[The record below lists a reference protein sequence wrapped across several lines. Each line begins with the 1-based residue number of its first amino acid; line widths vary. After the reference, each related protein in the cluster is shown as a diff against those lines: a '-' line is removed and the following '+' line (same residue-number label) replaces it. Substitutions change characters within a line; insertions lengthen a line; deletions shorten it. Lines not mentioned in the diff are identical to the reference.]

1 MLQEEDNAWSFQRVL
16 SYCTWI
22 WEQANDLVAATAY
35 PNIFELPE
43 PTSKKEDLGLVEL
56 ACPEDPTVDNPRLK
70 WSQRKDLDDRR
81 WRSLATPILAV
92 LIASCP
98 YPDLWLRR

>member
-1 MLQEEDNAWSFQRVL
+1 MSQEQGKVRPYPRGLNHVARLWQRV
-16 SYCTWI
+16 
-22 WEQANDLVAATAY
+22 NDRTAASEHPRT
-35 PNIFELPE
+35 LKSS
-43 PTSKKEDLGLVEL
+43 TSKTKKEDLGFLELV
-56 ACPEDPTVDNPRLK
+56 CPEDPTVDNPRLE

-98 YPDLWLRR
+98 YP